1 MLHISSLP
9 LDLWGEAFYCA
20 IYLLNRVKTRSV
32 ERKIPYEVWKGVSPN
47 VSHVRVFES
56 TVFVHI
62 PKRKKRSMFDPKAVE
77 CHHVGY
83 CESKKKG

>member
-1 MLHISSLP
+1 MSESLNRTILESERNMLHISSLP

-32 ERKIPYEVWKGVSPN
+32 ERKIPYELWKGVSPN

-62 PKRKKRSMFDPKAVE
+62 PKRKNK
-77 CHHVGY
+77 Y
-83 CESKKKG
+83 I